1 MASSPIAKFPCP
13 ICDGHNCK
21 LAAESV
27 MKLVFSLQSLK
38 DQIDAHRAAVQYAND
53 LRQKNKGSP
62 ADADNIQMCF
72 QNQTLLFNKQIE
84 MQQRI
89 EHIKHYKEGVDIQIE
104 SLTSHSSFIGGILET
119 FESRPTHEC
128 PSNGSVASP

>member
-1 MASSPIAKFPCP
+1 MAEFPCP

-21 LAAESV
+21 LAAESI

-38 DQIDAHRAAVQYAND
+38 DQIDTHRAAVQYANES
-53 LRQKNKGSP
+53 LQQNKGSP
-62 ADADNIQMCF
+62 ADAKNIEMCF
-72 QNQTLLFNKQIE
+72 QNQTLLFNKKIE

-89 EHIKHYKEGVDIQIE
+89 EHIKHYKEGVEIQIE

-119 FESRPTHEC
+119 FEPRPTHVC
-128 PSNGSVASP
+128 PTNGSTASP

>member
-1 MASSPIAKFPCP
+1 MAEFPCF

-21 LAAESV
+21 LAAESG
-27 MKLVFSLQSLK
+27 MQLVFSLQSLK

-89 EHIKHYKEGVDIQIE
+89 EHIKHYKEGLDCEIE
-104 SLTSHSSFIGGILET
+104 GKVRHSSYIGDILKI
-119 FESRPTHEC
+119 FEPRPTHEC